1 MDVYRRR
8 MLSVIQNQKSKRL
21 LIICEDCSKS
31 IVLYSPHV
39 YQISPYPWSP
49 SLLTILLLSFIICHT
64 FYSYIPTSP
73 LYASTAPLP
82 FFYMSRKKKECYL
95 EYANPNL
102 NDIVLPFFTL
112 IKAQQLSTGQL
123 HNPTRNVSPPSL
135 ARETRSGP
143 SILPPRRR

>member
-1 MDVYRRR
+1 M
-8 MLSVIQNQKSKRL
+8 SIKFL
-21 LIICEDCSKS
+21 LIHGLLRCLLYYCFRLSYAIRS
-31 IVLYSPHV
+31 IV
-39 YQISPYPWSP
+39 
-49 SLLTILLLSFIICHT
+49 
-64 FYSYIPTSP
+64 TSP
-73 LYASTAPLP
+73 PHLCMQAQHHCL
-82 FFYMSRKKKECYL
+82 FYMSRKKKECYL

-123 HNPTRNVSPPSL
+123 HNPTRNVSPPIL